1 MYKNFVLLSLISLL
15 FASCQS
21 QKFSLGQEINSF
33 HIGNSLTWDSQP
45 KGIAEIAKNQGYK
58 ASAGYHITCGKPLTH
73 ISQNPKD
80 VCVKVVPEFGYWG
93 DALVKNKLDFV
104 TMQPFR
110 GASTLK
116 SEADAIINFIE
127 LCRSGEQNK
136 DTIFYIYATWPP
148 QLNYTKT
155 WTSEFPNKDDQST
168 VLCAQYF
175 DHIIKRV
182 RQRTDATVYL
192 IPAGEVLY
200 NLDLAFKKGR
210 VKGLPNVQALFRDKV
225 HLATDLGRFAV
236 ALTKYCT
243 IYKQAP
249 EGILKPEGYYG
260 KDDSKFTP
268 EYYQLVYETV
278 RKVIKNNP
286 YTD

>member
-1 MYKNFVLLSLISLL
+1 MCKKLIFLLIFSTLL
-15 FASCQS
+15 NSCQT
-21 QKFSLGQEINSF
+21 KRFSPGQEINSF

-45 KGIAEIAKNQGYK
+45 AGIAAIASDHGYK
-58 ASAGYHITCGKPLTH
+58 ANAGYHITCGKPLTH

-116 SEADAIINFIE
+116 SEADAIVNFIE
-127 LCRSGEQNK
+127 LCRSGEQNRE
-136 DTIFYIYATWPP
+136 TVFYIYATWPP
-148 QLNYTKT
+148 QLDYAKT
-155 WTSEFPNKDDQST
+155 WTSEFPDKDDAAT

-175 DHIIKRV
+175 EHIIKRV
-182 RQRTDATVYL
+182 RKRTDAKVYL

-200 NLDLAFKKGR
+200 NLDLELRKGR

-225 HLATDLGRFAV
+225 HLSHDLGRFAV
-236 ALTKYCT
+236 AMTKFCT
-243 IYKQAP
+243 IYRGNPDKVF
-249 EGILKPEGYYG
+249 KPAGFYG
-260 KDDSKFTP
+260 KTSDKFTL
-268 EYYQLVYETV
+268 EYYQLVRETV
-278 RKVIKNNP
+278 KKVIKENP

>member
-1 MYKNFVLLSLISLL
+1 MYKNFFVLFLISVL
-15 FASCQS
+15 FVSCQS
-21 QKFSLGQEINSF
+21 QRFSPGQEINSF

-45 KGIAEIAKNQGYK
+45 KGIAAMANDNGYK

-80 VCVKVVPEFGYWG
+80 VCVKVVPKFGYWG
-93 DALVKNKLDFV
+93 DALVKNKLDFL

-116 SEADAIINFIE
+116 SEADAIVNFIE

-136 DTIFYIYATWPP
+136 DTVFYIYATWPP
-148 QLNYTKT
+148 QLNYAET
-155 WTSEFPNKDDQST
+155 WTSEFPDKDDTKT

-182 RQRTDATVYL
+182 RKRTDATVYM

-200 NLDLAFKKGR
+200 KLDLELKKGR
-210 VKGLPNVQALFRDKV
+210 VPGIPNVQALFRDRV
-225 HLATDLGRFAV
+225 HLTTDLGRFAV
-236 ALTKYCT
+236 ALTKYST
-243 IYKQAP
+243 IYKQDP
-249 EGILKPEGYYG
+249 EGLLKPKAYYG
-260 KDDSKFTP
+260 NNDQSFSP

-278 RKVIKNNP
+278 RKVINNNP

>member
-1 MYKNFVLLSLISLL
+1 MFKNIVVLTLFLVL

-21 QKFSLGQEINSF
+21 QRFSPGQEVNSF

-45 KGIAEIAKNQGYK
+45 KGIAEIAKNNGYK

-116 SEADAIINFIE
+116 SEEDAIINFIE
-127 LCRSGEQNK
+127 LCRSSEQNK
-136 DTIFYIYATWPP
+136 DTVFYIYATWPA
-148 QLNYTKT
+148 QLGYAKT
-155 WTSEFPNKDDQST
+155 WTTAFPDKDDQAT
-168 VLCAQYF
+168 ILCAQYF
-175 DHIIKRV
+175 EHIIKRV
-182 RQRTDATVYL
+182 RKRTDAPVYL

-200 NLDLAFKKGR
+200 NLDLELRKGR
-210 VKGLPNVQALFRDKV
+210 VKGLPHVQALFRDKV
-225 HLATDLGRFAV
+225 HLTTDLGRFAV

-243 IYKQAP
+243 IYKQKP
-249 EGILKPEGYYG
+249 EGVLKPKGYYG
-260 KDDSKFTP
+260 KNASAFSP

-278 RKVIKNNP
+278 RKVIENNP

>member
-1 MYKNFVLLSLISLL
+1 MNRNLILLGLIS
-15 FASCQS
+15 FFFVSCQS
-21 QKFSLGQEINSF
+21 QRFKPGQEINSF

-45 KGIAEIAKNQGYK
+45 KGIAAIANENGYK

-80 VCVKVVPEFGYWG
+80 ICVKVVPKFGYWG
-93 DALVKNKLDFV
+93 DALVKNKLNFV

-116 SEADAIINFIE
+116 SEADAINNFIE
-127 LCRSGEQNK
+127 LCRSGKQNQN
-136 DTIFYIYATWPP
+136 TIFYIYATWPA
-148 QLNYTKT
+148 QLDYAKT
-155 WTSEFPNKDDQST
+155 WTSEFPDKDDAKT

-182 RQRTDATVYL
+182 RKRTDATVYL

-200 NLDLAFKKGR
+200 KLDLELRKGK
-210 VKGLPNVQALFRDKV
+210 VTGLPNVQALFRDKV
-225 HLATDLGRFAV
+225 HLSTDLGRFAV

-243 IYKQAP
+243 IYKQNP
-249 EGILKPEGYYG
+249 EGVLKPKGYYG
-260 KDDSKFTP
+260 KNDSSYSA
-268 EYYQLVYETV
+268 EYYNLVYETV
-278 RKVIKNNP
+278 RKVIENNP

>member
-1 MYKNFVLLSLISLL
+1 MCKSLLSLFCVSIFLV
-15 FASCQS
+15 SCQS
-21 QKFSLGQEINSF
+21 SRFSPGQEINSF

-45 KGIAEIAKNQGYK
+45 KGIAAIANGQGYK

-73 ISQNPKD
+73 ISKNPKD

-110 GASTLK
+110 GESTLK

-127 LCRSGEQNK
+127 LCRSGVQNK
-136 DTIFYIYATWPP
+136 DTVFYIYATWPP
-148 QLNYTKT
+148 QLDYSKT
-155 WTSEFPNKDDQST
+155 WISEFPDKDDAKT

-175 DHIIKRV
+175 EHIIKRV
-182 RQRTDATVYL
+182 RKRTDATVYM

-200 NLDLAFKKGR
+200 NLDLELRKGK
-210 VKGLPNVQALFRDKV
+210 VKGLANVQALFRDKV
-225 HLATDLGRFAV
+225 HLTHDLGRFAV
-236 ALTKYCT
+236 ALSKYCT
-243 IYKQAP
+243 IYKQNP
-249 EGILKPEGYYG
+249 EGITKPAGFYG
-260 KDDSKFTP
+260 KNDSAYSP